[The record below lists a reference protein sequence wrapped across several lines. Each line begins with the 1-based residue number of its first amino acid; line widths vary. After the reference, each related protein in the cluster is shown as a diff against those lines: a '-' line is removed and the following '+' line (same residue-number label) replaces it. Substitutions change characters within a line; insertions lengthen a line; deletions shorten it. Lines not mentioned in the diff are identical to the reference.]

1 MNGEPPIGQLF
12 SQLVDD
18 GKRYAQAELQLAK
31 AKAASKV
38 LPLRPAAILA
48 GTAATLLLA
57 ATTALLVGLILAL
70 TPSIGALGATAVV
83 VLGAL
88 VVAGLLFYIA
98 WRFLQEV
105 GR

>member
-1 MNGEPPIGQLF
+1 MSGEPPIGQLF

-31 AKAASKV
+31 AKAARKV

-48 GTAATLLLA
+48 GSAVTLLLA
-57 ATTALLVGLILAL
+57 SVTALLVGLILAL
-70 TPSIGALGATAVV
+70 TPCLGAFGATAVV

-88 VVAGLLFYIA
+88 LVASVLLYVA

>member
-1 MNGEPPIGQLF
+1 MSGEPPIGQLF
-12 SQLVDD
+12 GQLVDD

-31 AKAASKV
+31 AKAARKV

-48 GTAATLLLA
+48 GTAATLLLS

-70 TPSIGALGATAVV
+70 TPRLGALGATAVV
-83 VLGAL
+83 VLGAFL
-88 VVAGLLFYIA
+88 IAGILFYVA